1 MCGRYML
8 ARDAQSLAEEFGIAA
23 PEHLV
28 PRYNIAPTQPTL
40 IVREEEKRR
49 LATLVRWGLVPF
61 WAEDIAI
68 GQRLINAR
76 AETVA
81 DKPAFRAAFRR
92 RRCLVPADGYYEW
105 QIIDGRKQPYW
116 ITAADRRCFALAGLW
131 ELWQRDGSELQTM
144 SLLTCAA
151 NQRLSKVHNRMPVII
166 ERAHYGTWLAADTP
180 PAALQALLIPAADE
194 IFVVQAVS
202 SRVNSA
208 RNDGPDCVEPL
219 APSA

>member
-23 PEHLV
+23 PAHLA

-49 LATLVRWGLVPF
+49 VATLVRWGLVPF
-61 WAEDIAI
+61 WADDLAI
-68 GQRLINAR
+68 GQRMINAR

-105 QIIDGRKQPYW
+105 QTRSGRKQPYW
-116 ITAADRRCFALAGLW
+116 ISATDARCFALAGLW
-131 ELWQRDGSELQTM
+131 EHWQRDGNELQTM

-151 NQRLSKVHNRMPVII
+151 NQRLREIHDRMPVII
-166 ERAHYGTWLAADTP
+166 ARRHYATWLAAASP
-180 PAALQALLIPAADE
+180 LAALQALLKPAADE
-194 IFVVQAVS
+194 TVVMRAVS
-202 SRVNSA
+202 TRVNSA
-208 RNDGPDCVEPL
+208 RNDGPDCIEPL
-219 APSA
+219 AQNA